1 VARRANNV
9 EEFYV
14 GDISS
19 KASGKSNPASAL
31 NAWTRTLRHS
41 SHQKKFEPFLIA
53 FCVPSVASIKNRG
66 GEVWLFDRGTLFA
79 TISVYVYT
87 ATWRSPFGI
96 RRADLVQQQEASRR
110 PFMNQREIEGYHAH
124 IYYDP
129 ASREAAARVRAGLAN
144 FNVQLGSW
152 HDEPVGPHPKAM
164 YQALFANDEFAR
176 VVPWLMLNR
185 QGLTVLVHPSTG
197 DSYGDHLERSLWLG
211 EVLKLRAEV
220 LRRG

>member
-1 VARRANNV
+1 MSQR
-9 EEFYV
+9 
-14 GDISS
+14 
-19 KASGKSNPASAL
+19 
-31 NAWTRTLRHS
+31 
-41 SHQKKFEPFLIA
+41 Q
-53 FCVPSVASIKNRG
+53 IK
-66 GEVWLFDRGTLFA
+66 
-79 TISVYVYT
+79 
-87 ATWRSPFGI
+87 
-96 RRADLVQQQEASRR
+96 
-110 PFMNQREIEGYHAH
+110 GYHAH

-129 ASREAAARVRAGLAN
+129 QSREAAARVRAGLAN

-152 HDEPVGPHPKAM
+152 HDEPVGPHPQAM

-211 EVLKLRAEV
+211 AVLKLREEV